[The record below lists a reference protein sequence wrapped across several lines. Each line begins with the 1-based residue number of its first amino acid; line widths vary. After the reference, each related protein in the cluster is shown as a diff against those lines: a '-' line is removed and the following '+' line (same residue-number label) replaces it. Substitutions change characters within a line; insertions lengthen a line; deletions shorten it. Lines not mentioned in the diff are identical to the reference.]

1 MVDDD
6 GVQPLGGRDLI
17 GLGGLLVGA
26 VVGWTALGL
35 ILDHWTGSSP
45 VGVVAGVGLG
55 IVSGAAGF
63 AIRVRRALRPVH
75 EEDQRTTSK

>member
-35 ILDHWTGSSP
+35 VLDHWTGSSP
-45 VGVVAGVGLG
+45 VGVIAGVALG
-55 IVSGAAGF
+55 IASGCVGF
-63 AIRVRRALRPVH
+63 ALRVRRALRQP
-75 EEDQRTTSK
+75 EDQAR